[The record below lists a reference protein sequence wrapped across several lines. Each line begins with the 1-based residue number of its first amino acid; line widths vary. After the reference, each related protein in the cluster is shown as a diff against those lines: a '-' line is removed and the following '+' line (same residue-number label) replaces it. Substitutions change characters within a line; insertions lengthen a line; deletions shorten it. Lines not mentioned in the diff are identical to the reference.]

1 MEFFCLICLYGVLC
15 GRFPSNKLLASTEIK
30 TKELRMSG
38 YTCLARRYKD
48 QPSAEIF
55 AHFGYRGNEGETWEA
70 PYEKLARMAKD
81 EEWNFHRSEYRKPG
95 QNYPILTNYLNYTF
109 IRVLDEDKIVY
120 SSDGDR
126 ACFNTGLQTKNEKDI
141 YATFFRNKQAQERG
155 QPSWTLFG
163 FFDSYSDKLSDF
175 SPLPELASYISDPVD
190 LVFDTN
196 CEIEVNYDHVF
207 DENNE
212 RLPEVLRTNRTLA
225 ISAMQ
230 GSVQL
235 LKEKIIRNY
244 KTAIP
249 HWYRGKIQLLLP
261 LNLTSENEADLAL
274 VAERDQIKDLYRI
287 RTALTMDMAYI
298 DARLITRPDRDWLN
312 P

>member
-1 MEFFCLICLYGVLC
+1 M
-15 GRFPSNKLLASTEIK
+15 SN
-30 TKELRMSG
+30 

-48 QPSAEIF
+48 QPANEIF
-55 AHFGYRGNEGETWEA
+55 SHFAYKGSEGETWET
-70 PYEKLARMAKD
+70 PYERLARMAKD
-81 EEWNFHRSEYRKPG
+81 EDWNFHRSEYIKQG
-95 QNYPILTNYLNYTF
+95 QNYPVLTSYLNYTF
-109 IRVLDEDKIVY
+109 IRLLEEGKIAF
-120 SSDGDR
+120 SNDNNR

-141 YATFFRNKQAQERG
+141 YATFFRNKGAENSN

-175 SPLPELASYISDPVD
+175 SPLPDLASYISNPVD

-212 RLPEVLRTNRTLA
+212 RLPEVLRNNRTLA
-225 ISAMQ
+225 IAAMQ
-230 GSVQL
+230 GSVEL

-249 HWYRGKIQLLLP
+249 HWYRGRIQLLLP
-261 LNLTSENEADLAL
+261 LNLTSDNEADLAL
-274 VAERDQIKDLYRI
+274 VAERDQNKPLYRI
-287 RTALTMDMAYI
+287 KTALTMDMAYV
-298 DARLITRPDRDWLN
+298 DARLITRPDREWLN